1 MGITIHYQGKI
12 NEISLIENVTGEL
25 KDITEELEWEY
36 FLIDDDKLGIK
47 GIYINPPP
55 NCEAL
60 TFLFD
65 KNTGVLKDRI
75 ILQFDDMGDDHY
87 KFNHTK
93 TQYAPIQVHIT
104 IIKLLRYLKNKYISD
119 LTVTDEGEYWDSED
133 ANLLQSKFDFL
144 NEMLEIV
151 ADSLNKIEKIPNE
164 SNESLINRIEKIL
177 TEIHERNKNKLG

>member
-12 NEISLIENVTGEL
+12 NELSLIDIVTEEL
-25 KDITEELEWEY
+25 KDITNELEWEY
-36 FLIDDDKLGIK
+36 RFIDDDKLKIK
-47 GIYINPPP
+47 GIYINPPK

-75 ILQFDDMGDDHY
+75 ILAFDDMGDDHY
-87 KFNHTK
+87 KYNHTK

-104 IIKLLRYLKNKYISD
+104 IIKLLRYLKSKYIFD
-119 LTVTDEGEYWDSED
+119 LFVTDEGEYWDTGD

-144 NEMLEIV
+144 NEMIDIV
-151 ADSLNKIEKIPNE
+151 AGSLSKIENIPNE

-177 TEIHERNKNKLG
+177 TEIHQRNKNKHG